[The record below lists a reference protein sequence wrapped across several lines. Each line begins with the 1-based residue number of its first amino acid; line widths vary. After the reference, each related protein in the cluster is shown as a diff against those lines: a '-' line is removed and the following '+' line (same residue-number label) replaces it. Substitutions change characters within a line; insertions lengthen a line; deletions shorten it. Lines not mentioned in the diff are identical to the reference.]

1 MSISTRLANL
11 LLLGASSLAALA
23 LGEAALRSAWPQ
35 PLDAA
40 YVWPDG
46 TLRHLP
52 SFRYTYT
59 RRDFSNVV
67 SYNALGLRGRELT
80 ASPAPGTLRLAVL
93 GDSFVEGK
101 QVGDDEVFTARL
113 ESLATAAGRRL
124 EVVNA
129 GVGGYGTGDE
139 LLLWERA
146 IAPMG
151 PSVVLVGFF
160 ANDVRNN
167 VDRALFDC
175 RDGRLLQV
183 QEPPRPRVRWLY
195 EAQKSLVARSHLAYL
210 VKNAARGAAPDAPER
225 VAGAWLVED
234 EEVFALDPSPRIQ
247 RGWTLTLALLDE
259 LRRRVEAAGARFAV
273 VAVPNRYQVDDAW
286 WSQHVRR
293 LGLDPAAF
301 DRRTPQRRLGEW
313 AARTG
318 SELIDLLDAFR
329 EANRANRF
337 YYVVDAHWNAAGHRL
352 AAETLLRELAARG
365 LLTASAP
372 APP

>member
-1 MSISTRLANL
+1 
-11 LLLGASSLAALA
+11 
-23 LGEAALRSAWPQ
+23 
-35 PLDAA
+35 
-40 YVWPDG
+40 
-46 TLRHLP
+46 
-52 SFRYTYT
+52 
-59 RRDFSNVV
+59 V
-67 SYNALGLRGRELT
+67 SYNARGLRGRELT

-175 RDGRLLQV
+175 RRRLLRSRSRRA
-183 QEPPRPRVRWLY
+183 PGALAVRSESWW
-195 EAQKSLVARSHLAYL
+195 RSHL
-210 VKNAARGAAPDAPER
+210 VSREERRARAAPTPSESPAR
-225 VAGAWLVED
+225 SGRRGGL
-234 EEVFALDPSPRIQ
+234 ALDPSPRIH
-247 RGWTLTLALLDE
+247 AAAPA
-259 LRRRVEAAGARFAV
+259 RRV
-273 VAVPNRYQVDDAW
+273 
-286 WSQHVRR
+286 
-293 LGLDPAAF
+293 
-301 DRRTPQRRLGEW
+301 

-329 EANRANRF
+329 EANRASGLLRGRRPL
-337 YYVVDAHWNAAGHRL
+337 NAAGHRL
-352 AAETLLRELAARG
+352 AAEILRSSLARASH
-365 LLTASAP
+365 ASAP
-372 APP
+372 APPERRRQAEHAARSAASSPPVAANAPT